1 MATLTKV
8 SQLLVQNVTR
18 ISPRIINQNL
28 TTTCVRNTGHKMDTL
43 DEGYLKY
50 DVPKYKKIN
59 AWNKENQT
67 LKVLGK
73 ILSSKRD
80 RSNSDSVVLEGK
92 NKVKMSFVIMF
103 FCYNV
108 LMFHFIYVFKVL
120 D

>member
-43 DEGYLKY
+43 DEDYLKY

-103 FCYNV
+103 
-108 LMFHFIYVFKVL
+108 
-120 D
+120 